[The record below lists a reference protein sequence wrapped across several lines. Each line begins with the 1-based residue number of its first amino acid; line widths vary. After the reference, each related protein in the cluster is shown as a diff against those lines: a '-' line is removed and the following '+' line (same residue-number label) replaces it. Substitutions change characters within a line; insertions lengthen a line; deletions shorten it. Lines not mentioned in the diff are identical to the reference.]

1 MLDPCLQSEILRL
14 HYAEK
19 LSQRKIAQ
27 TLGVNW
33 KTVAAVLQRRSVKD
47 KRDGAARRS
56 ILEPYF
62 TVIDAL
68 LKDAPLRSAV
78 NLLQHLRGKGYTGG
92 VSILRDHVRAV
103 RPTPPKEAFVRI
115 EYCPGEV
122 AQVDWGE
129 FGDVFGDGTKVHAF
143 VIVSGYS
150 GAIWV
155 EFTLSE
161 TLCAFLRCHE
171 RALGFF
177 RGVHREYWYD
187 NLASV
192 VAERVG
198 KLVRFNPRFL
208 AYAGFHAF
216 RPVAMNPGKGNE
228 KGSVENGV
236 KFVRGSFWPG
246 RAFKDLDDLNAQ
258 AREWIERFANL
269 REHKGK
275 GKIPAL
281 ALEEERP
288 HLLPLRPEPYDTDEI
303 LSCPVR
309 PDHRIVFRSNTY
321 TVPWTLVG
329 KTLTVRADDRTV
341 TIFYGPKP
349 VAHHAR
355 SYRARQ
361 DIRNPAH
368 EDGLIE
374 IKPGAG
380 SSAAI
385 EAIRSLG
392 PNARAY
398 LDVLKAG
405 GRSLKR
411 EIAELLV
418 LKTVY
423 GAETLEQ
430 ALGTALKKGVV
441 GVSNVERLLRL
452 MEAPEKSAPPLELNA
467 KLSFVAPTPDLRTY
481 DALLLSEKDDKE
493 EEPT

>member
-1 MLDPCLQSEILRL
+1 MLDPSLQSEILRL
-14 HYAEK
+14 HFAEK
-19 LSQRKIAQ
+19 LPQRQIAK
-27 TLGVNW
+27 TLSVNW
-33 KTVAAVLQRRSVKD
+33 KTVAAVIQRRSVKD
-47 KRDGAARRS
+47 QRDPSARRS

-62 TVIDAL
+62 TAIEEL
-68 LKDAPLRSAV
+68 LQEAPLRSAV
-78 NLLQHLRGKGYTGG
+78 NVLQRLRAKGYTGG

-115 EYCPGEV
+115 EYVPGEV

-143 VIVSGYS
+143 VIVSCYA

-161 TLCAFLRCHE
+161 TLPAFLRCHE
-171 RALGFF
+171 KALRFF
-177 RGVHREYWYD
+177 GGVHREYWYD

-216 RPVAMNPGKGNE
+216 KPVAMNPGKGNE

-246 RAFKDLDDLNAQ
+246 RTFKDIDDLNRQ
-258 AREWIERFANL
+258 AREWTETFANL

-275 GKIPAL
+275 GKIPAV
-281 ALEEERP
+281 ALDEERP
-288 HLLPLRPEPYDTDEI
+288 HLLTLRPEPYDTDDVV
-303 LSCPVR
+303 SCPVR
-309 PDHRIVFRSNTY
+309 PDHRVRFQGSTY

-329 KTLTVRADDRTV
+329 KTLTVRADDRRV
-341 TIFYGPKP
+341 TIFYGEKR
-349 VAHHAR
+349 VASHER
-355 SYRARQ
+355 SYDARQ
-361 DIRNPAH
+361 DIRNPSH
-368 EDGLIE
+368 EEGLLD

-380 SSAAI
+380 SSALI
-385 EAIRSLG
+385 EAIQSLG
-392 PNARAY
+392 PNAKAY

-405 GRSLKR
+405 SRSLKR
-411 EIAELLV
+411 EIVELLV
-418 LKTVY
+418 LKTVH
-423 GAETLEQ
+423 GPSSLEQ

-441 GVSNVERLLRL
+441 GVANVERLLRL
-452 MEAPEKSAPPLELNA
+452 MQAPEKSAPPLKLDE

-481 DALLLSEKDDKE
+481 DALLLAEKDE
-493 EEPT
+493 EEQT